1 MIMSKRKVMHQPDD
15 RRICEALLLSSQWKG
30 NKKSSIHELVIA
42 VGKHFLDAPYE
53 ANTLES
59 AGGET
64 LVINLRQFDCFTF
77 LENCVVLARLIFTG
91 KTSFNDH
98 KAELEKVRYRRGK
111 LKDYSSR
118 LHYFSDWLYDNENK
132 GVVKAV
138 TGEIGG
144 KPVLK
149 KIDFMTSH
157 SETYPP
163 LKNGQFF
170 REMLAVERRLSGQV
184 RHIVP
189 KAGFGRVEGKIKDGS
204 LIGIT
209 TDMEGLDV
217 AHVGFAVWKDHR
229 IHLLHASG
237 KEGRVILS
245 EKTLNHCLIEDSLW
259 SGVMVA
265 KVLAE

>member
-1 MIMSKRKVMHQPDD
+1 MNKRRVMHQPDD

-77 LENCVVLARLIFTG
+77 VENCVVLARLIDTG
-91 KTSFNDH
+91 KTSFEDY
-98 KAELEKVRYRRGK
+98 KTELENVRYRRGK
-111 LKDYSSR
+111 LNGYSSR

-132 GVVKAV
+132 GVVKDV

-170 REMLAVERRLSGQV
+170 REMLAVERRLSGQF

-189 KAGFGRVEGKIKDGS
+189 KAGFGQVESKIKDGF

-209 TDMEGLDV
+209 TDTEGLDV
-217 AHVGFAVWKDHR
+217 THVGFAVWKDHH
-229 IHLLHASG
+229 IHLLHASE

-245 EKTLNHCLIEDSLW
+245 EKTLGHYLFEESAR

-265 KVLAE
+265 KVLAN